1 MTVKPHIF
9 YLWLFAFTALFVYG
23 IASLILS
30 YPVDN
35 RENNAPPAVQ
45 HVPRD
50 TAVTIDQTLPTVYFF
65 DEKGEK
71 TAVTGFSGQVVLVN
85 LWATWCLPCVA
96 ELPAL
101 DRLQKKLDG
110 AKFRVVA
117 ISLDRQ
123 TEPAKLSAF
132 FEKHKI
138 ENLSPYWDKNRDI
151 PSAWDYDGLPTS
163 FLLRADGT
171 VARIFRGPAEWDRGE
186 AFDAISALVK

>member
-1 MTVKPHIF
+1 MSVKPHIF

-35 RENNAPPAVQ
+35 RENNAPPAVS

-50 TAVTIDQTLPTVYFF
+50 TAVTVDQTLPPVYFF

-71 TAVTGFSGQVVLVN
+71 TDVTAFAGQVVLVN
-85 LWATWCLPCVA
+85 LWATWCMPCVA

-110 AKFRVVA
+110 RKFRVLPV
-117 ISLDRQ
+117 SLDRQ
-123 TEPAKLSAF
+123 TEPEKLRAF

-151 PSAWDYDGLPTS
+151 PAAWDYDGLPTS
-163 FLLRADGT
+163 FLLRADGK
-171 VARIFRGPAEWDRGE
+171 VARIFRGPVEWDKGE
-186 AFDAISALVK
+186 TFDDISALIQ

>member
-9 YLWLFAFTALFVYG
+9 YLWLFAFAALFVYG

-35 RENNAPPAVQ
+35 RENNTPPAVQ

-50 TAVTIDQTLPTVYFF
+50 TAVTVDKTLPPVYFF
-65 DEKGEK
+65 DAKGEK
-71 TAVTGFSGQVVLVN
+71 TDVTAFAGQVVLVN

-110 AKFRVVA
+110 AKFRVLP

-123 TEPAKLSAF
+123 TDPEKLHAF

-171 VARIFRGPAEWDRGE
+171 VARIFRGPVEWDKGE
-186 AFDAISALVK
+186 AFDEISTLAK